1 MKSLKE
7 EELKRL
13 EKALAAAHRSRG
25 GPEPGDS
32 WEMEVMNSIGR
43 RMPDASETPSW
54 TDMFGKM
61 FWRIC
66 PVACAI
72 IIFLAVAVYRYD
84 ATGDQYFARIVADD
98 NVELVLLDD
107 NG

>member
-1 MKSLKE
+1 MKSLKK
-7 EELKRL
+7 EELNRL

-32 WEMEVMNSIGR
+32 WETEVMNSVR
-43 RMPDASETPSW
+43 RMPDASETSAW

-66 PVACAI
+66 PVACAV

-84 ATGDQYFARIVADD
+84 ATSDQYFTRIVADD
-98 NVELVLLDD
+98 NVEMVLLDD

>member
-13 EKALAAAHRSRG
+13 EKALAAAHKSRG

-32 WEMEVMNSIGR
+32 WETEVMNSIR
-43 RMPDASETPSW
+43 RVADVSETPAW

-72 IIFLAVAVYRYD
+72 LIFLAVAVYRYD
-84 ATGDQYFARIVADD
+84 VTADQYFTRIVADD
-98 NVELVLLDD
+98 TVELVLLDD

>member
-13 EKALAAAHRSRG
+13 EKALAAAHKSRG
-25 GPEPGDS
+25 GPGPGDS
-32 WEMEVMNSIGR
+32 WEMEVMNSIR
-43 RMPDASETPSW
+43 RMPDASEAPAW

-72 IIFLAVAVYRYD
+72 IILLAVAVYRYD
-84 ATGDQYFARIVADD
+84 VTADQYFARIVADD
-98 NVELVLLDD
+98 SVELVLMDD
-107 NG
+107 NS

>member
-13 EKALAAAHRSRG
+13 EKAFAAAHRSRG

-32 WEMEVMNSIGR
+32 WEMGVMNSIR
-43 RMPDASETPSW
+43 RMPDASEAPAW

-84 ATGDQYFARIVADD
+84 VTADQYFARIVADD